1 MFTIVL
7 KKSTKDLIRIAK
19 KERPKATKAIMSG
32 FWDGQ
37 KSNRSVA
44 RTKSAGILRSNR
56 KFFGNKEARR
66 LVLRGHGYG
75 K

>member
-1 MFTIVL
+1 MAL
-7 KKSTKDLIRIAK
+7 KKSTKALIRIAK
-19 KERPKATKAIMSG
+19 RERPKATKAIMSG

-37 KSNRSVA
+37 KSNRKVA
-44 RTKSAGILRSNR
+44 RTKAAGMLRNNR
-56 KFFGNKEARR
+56 KLLGNKEARK